1 MKQRILSC
9 LGWTMLAL
17 AATGCVPEDINLKE
31 EGDAEIRRSMTVKV
45 IDDGNQDKE
54 ASHYSRILLIPNR
67 YNCAADEK

>member
-9 LGWTMLAL
+9 LGWAMLAL

-45 IDDGNQDKE
+45 IDGG
-54 ASHYSRILLIPNR
+54 
-67 YNCAADEK
+67 